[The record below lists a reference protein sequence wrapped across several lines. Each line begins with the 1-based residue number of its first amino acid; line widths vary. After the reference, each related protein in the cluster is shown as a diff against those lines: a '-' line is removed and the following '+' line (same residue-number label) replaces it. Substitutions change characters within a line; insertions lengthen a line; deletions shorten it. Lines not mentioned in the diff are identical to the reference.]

1 MATSMSSEEVKA
13 LLAKR
18 KAEVERQETEESEE

>member
-18 KAEVERQETEESEE
+18 KAEAEKQETKESKE